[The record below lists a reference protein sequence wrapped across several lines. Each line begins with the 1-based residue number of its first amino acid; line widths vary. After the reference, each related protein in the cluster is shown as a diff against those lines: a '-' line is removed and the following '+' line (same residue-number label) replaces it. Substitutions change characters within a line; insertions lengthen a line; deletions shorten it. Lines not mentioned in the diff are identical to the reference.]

1 MTARLLEGKP
11 VAAQIRND
19 IKEQVRG
26 LAERGVRPAL
36 TMIRVGEDPG
46 SVVYMRA
53 KAKASDEVGMHSS
66 IVALPQETGEESLKA
81 LLREIAQDINV
92 HGVIVQLPLPVRL
105 DPLRILELMDPRK
118 DVDGFH
124 PLNVGRLV
132 MGEPV
137 FLPATPAGICELLA
151 RNAVDVEG
159 AHVVVLGRSNIVGK
173 PLANYLS
180 LKRKG
185 LNATV
190 TLCHSFS
197 RNLSDI
203 TRSADILVAAIGSA
217 GFVRGSMVSPGAVV
231 VDVGTNRVPDQSS
244 PSGTR
249 LVGDVLFD
257 EVREVAS
264 AITPVPGGVGP
275 MTVAMLLKNTLQ
287 ACRALTGGQRG
298 SFA

>member
-1 MTARLLEGKP
+1 MAARLLEGKP

-19 IKEQVRG
+19 VKDEVCA
-26 LAERGVRPAL
+26 LSERGVRPAL

-53 KAKASDEVGMHSS
+53 KAKASDEVGIRSN
-66 IVALPQETGEESLKA
+66 VLALPADTHEASLKA
-81 LLREIAQDINV
+81 LLKDISQDTAI
-92 HGVIVQLPLPVRL
+92 HGVIVQLPLPGHL
-105 DPLRILELMDPRK
+105 KPLKILELMDPRK

-124 PLNVGRLV
+124 PLNVGRLA

-151 RNAVDVEG
+151 RYSVEVEG

-173 PLANYLS
+173 PLASYLS
-180 LKRKG
+180 LKKKG

-197 RNLSDI
+197 RDLPAV
-203 TRSADILVAAIGSA
+203 TRSADILVAAMGSA
-217 GFVRGSMVSPGAVV
+217 GFVTGSMVSAGCVV
-231 VDVGTNRVPDQSS
+231 VDVGMNRVPDPSS
-244 PSGTR
+244 STGTR
-249 LVGDVLFD
+249 LVGDVRFD
-257 EVREVAS
+257 EVKEVAS

-275 MTVAMLLKNTLQ
+275 MTVAMLLRNTLQ
-287 ACRALTGGQRG
+287 ACKALTGV
-298 SFA
+298 

>member
-1 MTARLLEGKP
+1 MPARLLEGKP
-11 VAAQIRND
+11 LAAQIRNQV
-19 IKEQVRG
+19 KEQVRV
-26 LAERGVRPAL
+26 LSEHGVRPSL

-53 KAKASDEVGMHSS
+53 KAKASEEVGILSD
-66 IVALPQETGEESLKA
+66 IVALPEDTDEQTLKR
-81 LLREIAQDINV
+81 LLRDLSQDSSI
-92 HGVIVQLPLPVRL
+92 HGVIVQLPLPQHLQPV
-105 DPLRILELMDPRK
+105 RILELMDPRK

-124 PLNVGRLV
+124 PLNVGRLA

-137 FLPATPAGICELLA
+137 FLPATPAGICELLS
-151 RNAVDVEG
+151 RNGIQLEG

-190 TLCHSFS
+190 TLCHSLS
-197 RNLSDI
+197 RRLPDA
-203 TRSADILVAAIGSA
+203 TRSADILVAAIGRA
-217 GFVRGSMVSPGAVV
+217 GFVDATMVSPGAVV
-231 VDVGTNRVPDQSS
+231 VDVGMNRVPDASS
-244 PSGTR
+244 PTGTR

-257 EVREVAS
+257 EVKELAS

-287 ACRALTGGQRG
+287 ACRTLTGG
-298 SFA
+298 